1 MNALLDLFNIHV
13 DLINY
18 LTENTLHLFSMKC
31 FEVDMETL
39 MNEYNT
45 DDLDE
50 LKIKLGQSIAEYI
63 TTKKIDNGLKTAV
76 RIAKE
81 NRDIETRCM
90 KLSLDLQNHF
100 EHMFQEYNN
109 R

>member
-1 MNALLDLFNIHV
+1 MNYYILLK
-13 DLINY
+13 
-18 LTENTLHLFSMKC
+18 E
-31 FEVDMETL
+31 
-39 MNEYNT
+39 
-45 DDLDE
+45 
-50 LKIKLGQSIAEYI
+50 IKLDQSIAEYI
-63 TTKKIDNGLKTAV
+63 ATKKIDNGLKTAV